1 MGAVAWVTTSTGVVC
16 KEIVPNMGYKMIF
29 ARLPAT
35 FVNGTDTFAID
46 LTPYGCSKIAGV
58 LMFQETTAGS
68 VTLQSAVSATLVGV
82 AGLTTAVSSGT
93 LTITPLL
100 PANTCITNFIIFAY

>member
-1 MGAVAWVTTSTGVVC
+1 MVVWTESTSGVSV
-16 KEIVPNMGYKMIF
+16 KDMVPGLGFKQILVK
-29 ARLPAT
+29 APAT
-35 FVNGTDTFAID
+35 FVNGTDTITVD
-46 LTPYGCSKIAGV
+46 LTKYGCRNIIGV

-68 VTLQSAVSATLVGV
+68 VTLLNAVSATTGGV
-82 AGLTTAVSSGT
+82 VGLTTAVSSGT